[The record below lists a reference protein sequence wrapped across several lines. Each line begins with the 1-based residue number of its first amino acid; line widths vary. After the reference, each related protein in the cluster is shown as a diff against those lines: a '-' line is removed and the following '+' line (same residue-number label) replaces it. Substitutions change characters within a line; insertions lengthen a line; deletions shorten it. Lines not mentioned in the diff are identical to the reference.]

1 MLERGAALLL
11 LSFCSKLY
19 QEEKKFSLC
28 FLFINE
34 REEEE
39 ELNEVINKFQNIR
52 TSNGNNIYIYI
63 YIYKSLACH
72 RITPFYW
79 NNI

>member
-1 MLERGAALLL
+1 MLERGAALLLL

-39 ELNEVINKFQNIR
+39 LNEVINKFQNIR
-52 TSNGNNIYIYI
+52 TSNGNNIYIY
-63 YIYKSLACH
+63 K
-72 RITPFYW
+72 
-79 NNI
+79 